1 MYSTSQRRRFFY
13 LTGSYNSLTPVIIPL
28 DSAPLPRMVRDTDG
42 DNGIF
47 FTSLSKGRIVD
58 RYHTSMT
65 CLTLPR
71 RRLRRKDF
79 RASVQRRR
87 MLFNHQRD
95 FTNYDIYAS
104 RNNYQ
109 SHAIVRCDTCAFV
122 TDVNFLNKYL
132 TSRKYARQRE
142 LVFFARSLI

>member
-1 MYSTSQRRRFFY
+1 M
-13 LTGSYNSLTPVIIPL
+13 I
-28 DSAPLPRMVRDTDG
+28 RDTDG
-42 DNGIF
+42 DNGDF

-58 RYHTSMT
+58 CYHTSMT
-65 CLTLPR
+65 CLTLPNV
-71 RRLRRKDF
+71 
-79 RASVQRRR
+79 AGSVEKISACRR

-109 SHAIVRCDTCAFV
+109 SRAIVRRDTCAFV

>member
-1 MYSTSQRRRFFY
+1 
-13 LTGSYNSLTPVIIPL
+13 
-28 DSAPLPRMVRDTDG
+28 
-42 DNGIF
+42 
-47 FTSLSKGRIVD
+47 
-58 RYHTSMT
+58 MT
-65 CLTLPR
+65 CLTLP
-71 RRLRRKDF
+71 RLRRKDF

-87 MLFNHQRD
+87 MLFNHQQD